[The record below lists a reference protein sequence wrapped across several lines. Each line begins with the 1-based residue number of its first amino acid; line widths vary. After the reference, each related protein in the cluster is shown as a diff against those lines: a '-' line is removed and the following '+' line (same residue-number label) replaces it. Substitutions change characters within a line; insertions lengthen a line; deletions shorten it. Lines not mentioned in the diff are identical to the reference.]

1 MSSLVRWL
9 LGRLIRKLFQETRAA
24 PAGPAIAGPNLRHSL
39 TSFSARPS
47 SMLKDNAA
55 AVPRWSLPPMP
66 NVPTPLFADL
76 ASAAVQIILL
86 AAQVHFFVWL
96 RRRAIQSGSRWQ
108 AAASWLV
115 LILGLALVASS
126 DLLAWDRLF
135 FSPRAPVAWR
145 LLAGAWAAGSFG
157 AYGCLLALG
166 GLGAVASSRRRNKP
180 PRAAEPGAMTRREL
194 TGLAARLAVTAPFA
208 AAGYGTFIGRTQF
221 DLREVDLKIPSLPA
235 DLEGIR
241 IAQLTDI
248 HCGEYLSLKDLETVV
263 GMVNETKSHL
273 AVVTGDL
280 ITRPGDPLEG
290 CLGRLS
296 KIRAEAGIYHCLG
309 NHERYCGSEDFVEEH
324 GSSLGM
330 EILRQRA
337 APLRFGKARL
347 NLCGVDYQRTNLA
360 YLRRGRELLAP
371 DAFNVLLSHNPD
383 VFPVAE
389 GMGYDLVIAGH
400 THGGQVTL
408 EIVEQW
414 ANAGLFFTPFVAGR
428 YRSGNSLLY
437 VSRGIGTINLP
448 MRIGSLP
455 EVTLLRL
462 RRA

>member
-1 MSSLVRWL
+1 
-9 LGRLIRKLFQETRAA
+9 
-24 PAGPAIAGPNLRHSL
+24 
-39 TSFSARPS
+39 
-47 SMLKDNAA
+47 
-55 AVPRWSLPPMP
+55 MP
-66 NVPTPLFADL
+66 NVPTPWLFDL
-76 ASAAVQIILL
+76 APLAVQILLL
-86 AAQVHFFVWL
+86 AAQVHFFLWL
-96 RRRAIQSGSRWQ
+96 RRRAVQSGSRWHE
-108 AAASWLV
+108 AVSWLV

-135 FSPRAPVAWR
+135 FPGRAPAAWR

-157 AYGCLLALG
+157 AYLCLLALRV
-166 GLGAVASSRRRNKP
+166 LRAVTPAGRNIP
-180 PRAAEPGAMTRREL
+180 PAAAKRQEPTNVGCEQNQLQPGALTRREL

-208 AAGYGTFIGRTQF
+208 AAAYGTFIGRTQF
-221 DLREVDLKIPSLPA
+221 DLREVDLTIANLPA

-248 HCGEYLSLKDLETVV
+248 HCGAYLSLKDLETVV
-263 GMVNETKSHL
+263 GMVNETKPHL
-273 AVVTGDL
+273 ALVTGDL

-290 CLGRLS
+290 CLGRLA

-360 YLRRGRELLAP
+360 YLRRGRELLVP
-371 DAFNVLLSHNPD
+371 DAFNVLLSHNPN

-414 ANAGLFFTPFVAGR
+414 ANAGLFFTPFVAGP

>member
-1 MSSLVRWL
+1 
-9 LGRLIRKLFQETRAA
+9 
-24 PAGPAIAGPNLRHSL
+24 
-39 TSFSARPS
+39 
-47 SMLKDNAA
+47 
-55 AVPRWSLPPMP
+55 MP
-66 NVPTPLFADL
+66 NVPTPWLFDL
-76 ASAAVQIILL
+76 ASLAVQILLL
-86 AAQVHFFVWL
+86 AAQVHFFLWL
-96 RRRAIQSGSRWQ
+96 RRRAVQSGSRWHE
-108 AAASWLV
+108 AVSWLV

-135 FSPRAPVAWR
+135 FPGRAPAAWR

-157 AYGCLLALG
+157 AYLCLLALRV
-166 GLGAVASSRRRNKP
+166 LGVVTPVGRRARP
-180 PRAAEPGAMTRREL
+180 PAAANSGALTRREL
-194 TGLAARLAVTAPFA
+194 TGLAVRAAVTAPFA
-208 AAGYGTFIGRTQF
+208 AAAYGTFIGRRQF
-221 DLREVDLKIPSLPA
+221 DLREVDLTMANLPA

-248 HCGEYLSLKDLETVV
+248 HCGAYLSLKDLETVV
-263 GMVNETKSHL
+263 GMVNETKPHL
-273 AVVTGDL
+273 ALVTGDL

-290 CLGRLS
+290 CLDRLA

-309 NHERYCGSEDFVEEH
+309 NHEVYCRSEDFVEEH
-324 GSSLGM
+324 SRSLGM
-330 EILRQRA
+330 EVLRRRA
-337 APLRFGKARL
+337 APLRFGEARL
-347 NLCGVDYQRTNLA
+347 NLCGVDYQRTHLP

-414 ANAGLFFTPFVAGR
+414 ANAGLFFTPFVAGS
-428 YRSGNSLLY
+428 YPSGNSLLY
-437 VSRGIGTINLP
+437 VSRGIGTVNLP

>member
-1 MSSLVRWL
+1 
-9 LGRLIRKLFQETRAA
+9 
-24 PAGPAIAGPNLRHSL
+24 
-39 TSFSARPS
+39 
-47 SMLKDNAA
+47 
-55 AVPRWSLPPMP
+55 MP
-66 NVPTPLFADL
+66 NVPTPLLFDL

-86 AAQVHFFVWL
+86 AAQVHFFLWL
-96 RRRAIQSGSRWQ
+96 RRRAIQSGSRWH
-108 AAASWLV
+108 AAVSWLV

-135 FSPRAPVAWR
+135 FSRRAPAAWR

-157 AYGCLLALG
+157 AYLCLLALRV
-166 GLGAVASSRRRNKP
+166 LGAVAPSGRNIP
-180 PRAAEPGAMTRREL
+180 PAAAKPGAVTRRQVMA
-194 TGLAARLAVTAPFA
+194 LATRLAVTGPFA
-208 AAGYGTFIGRTQF
+208 AAAYGTFIGRTQF
-221 DLREVDLKIPSLPA
+221 DLREVDLKIANLPA

-248 HCGEYLSLKDLETVV
+248 HCGAYLSLQDLETVV
-263 GMVNETKSHL
+263 GMVNETKPHL

-290 CLGRLS
+290 CLGRLA

-309 NHERYCGSEDFVEEH
+309 NHEVYCRSEGFVEEH
-324 GSSLGM
+324 GRSLGM
-330 EILRQRA
+330 EVLRQRA
-337 APLRFGKARL
+337 APLPFGKARL
-347 NLCGVDYQRTNLA
+347 NLCGVDYQRMNRA
-360 YLRRGRELLAP
+360 YLRNARELLAP

-414 ANAGLFFTPFVAGR
+414 ANAGRFFTPFVAGP

>member
-1 MSSLVRWL
+1 MLRIG
-9 LGRLIRKLFQETRAA
+9 GR
-24 PAGPAIAGPNLRHSL
+24 
-39 TSFSARPS
+39 RPRV
-47 SMLKDNAA
+47 DAT
-55 AVPRWSLPPMP
+55 PSLPLMP
-66 NVPTPLFADL
+66 NVPTPLSFDL
-76 ASAAVQIILL
+76 ASVAVQIILL
-86 AAQVHFFVWL
+86 AAQVHFFLWL
-96 RRRAIQSGSRWQ
+96 RRRATRSGSRWH
-108 AAASWLV
+108 AALSWLV

-126 DLLAWDRLF
+126 DLLAWDRFLF
-135 FSPRAPVAWR
+135 SRRAPAAWR

-157 AYGCLLALG
+157 AYLCLL
-166 GLGAVASSRRRNKP
+166 GLWVLDAVTPARRRTAPPAAAKPGAV
-180 PRAAEPGAMTRREL
+180 TRRQV
-194 TGLAARLAVTAPFA
+194 TALATRLAVTGPFA
-208 AAGYGTFIGRTQF
+208 AAAYGTFIGRTQF
-221 DLREVDLKIPSLPA
+221 DLREIALKVANLPA

-248 HCGEYLSLKDLETVV
+248 HCGAYLSLKDLETVV
-263 GMVNETKSHL
+263 GMVNETKPHL

-290 CLGRLS
+290 CLDRLA
-296 KIRAEAGIYHCLG
+296 KIRADAGIYHCLG
-309 NHERYCGSEDFVEEH
+309 NHEVYCRSQAFVEEH
-324 GSSLGM
+324 GRSLGM
-330 EILRQRA
+330 EVLRRRA
-337 APLRFGKARL
+337 APLRFGEARL
-347 NLCGVDYQRTNLA
+347 NLCGVDYQRTHLP

-400 THGGQVTL
+400 THGGQVTM

-414 ANAGLFFTPFVAGR
+414 ANAGRFFTLFVAGS
-428 YRSGNSLLY
+428 YGLGNSLLY